1 VIIGGRD
8 NPEANNFPES
18 ILRLA
23 ETIKASIPVMIDA
36 TCKFRFLL
44 CIALVNITHVL
55 LEACVVTPGCSVGGK
70 LEH

>member
-1 VIIGGRD
+1 MIIGGRD

-44 CIALVNITHVL
+44 CFALVNITHVVYGY
-55 LEACVVTPGCSVGGK
+55 CSDVVIM
-70 LEH
+70 